1 MLPFFFALY
10 LTKNYLFYYISMII
24 MQDTNNAQV
33 IKFIPRRWVTGRT
46 YNIKVINETTNT
58 IAYNVNST
66 GITETLYYNSYS
78 AAFPNLKE
86 NIYYNL
92 IITGV
97 TVAGITFKDRIFCTN
112 QTVSSYSVNHNEYT
126 AQASAN
132 EYITV

>member
-1 MLPFFFALY
+1 
-10 LTKNYLFYYISMII
+10 MII
-24 MQDTNNAQV
+24 LQESANAQI
-33 IKFIPRRWVTGRT
+33 IKFIPRRWVSGNN
-46 YNIKVINETTNT
+46 YNVKIINETTNT
-58 IAYNVNST
+58 SVYNANTT

-97 TVAGITFKDRIFCTN
+97 TVAGVVFKDRIFCTN
-112 QTVSSYSVNHNEYT
+112 QTLADYSVNHNQYT
-126 AQASAN
+126 PQSSDN